1 MKLIIPMAGMGKRMR
16 PHTLTIPKPL
26 IHVAGKP
33 IVMRLV
39 EEIVK
44 VAGEPIDEIGFVT
57 GHFGAET
64 EKDLLNIASRLG
76 AKGHIFY
83 QDIALGTAH
92 AILCAQEIMNDKV
105 IIAFADTL
113 FKADF
118 SLDTSKESIIW
129 VQKVDNPSAFGVVK
143 KNENG
148 IITDFVEKPKHFVS
162 DEAII
167 GIYYFKDG
175 SNLRDELQFLID
187 NNISKGGE
195 FQLTDGL
202 ENMKNKGIEFYTGAV
217 REWLDCGNKDATV
230 FTNGRVLANDFNPD
244 FISNKI
250 KNSNSVI
257 VEPSFIGDDVVLE
270 NSIVGPF
277 VSIGNGCLIS
287 NSVISNSIIQNNCII
302 TSAIIDN
309 SMMGSYSEFKGVAQQ
324 LSISDYSTID

>member
-1 MKLIIPMAGMGKRMR
+1 
-16 PHTLTIPKPL
+16 
-26 IHVAGKP
+26 
-33 IVMRLV
+33 
-39 EEIVK
+39 
-44 VAGEPIDEIGFVT
+44 
-57 GHFGAET
+57 
-64 EKDLLNIASRLG
+64 
-76 AKGHIFY
+76 
-83 QDIALGTAH
+83 
-92 AILCAQEIMNDKV
+92 
-105 IIAFADTL
+105 
-113 FKADF
+113 
-118 SLDTSKESIIW
+118 
-129 VQKVDNPSAFGVVK
+129 
-143 KNENG
+143 
-148 IITDFVEKPKHFVS
+148 
-162 DEAII
+162 
-167 GIYYFKDG
+167 
-175 SNLRDELQFLID
+175 LRDELQFLID